1 MLRMEKLRIH
11 WLRRAV
17 SGTLLMVVLVIGGT
31 ALRVWQVARADDRE
45 HADIILVL
53 GAAQYNGKPSAIFE
67 ARLRHAKQLYQEGV
81 AKTIV
86 TTGGNRVGDNYTE
99 AYAGQLWLQA
109 AGVPSADTF
118 AVREGSDTLGSLR
131 ATAIQARQHGW
142 HTAVLVSDPW
152 HSLRSR
158 TMAKDQGLDAWTSP
172 THTGPVVRARLT
184 QLMYIYRETGALLF
198 YLTSKTPADDIG
210 GSGFG

>member
-1 MLRMEKLRIH
+1 MIRMGELRVR
-11 WLRRAV
+11 WLRRTV
-17 SGTLLMVVLVIGGT
+17 FGTLVMVSLVIGGT

-45 HADIILVL
+45 HADIIVVL

-67 ARLRHAKQLYQEGV
+67 ARLRHAKQLYQDGV

-86 TTGGNRVGDNYTE
+86 TTGGSRAGDNYTE
-99 AYAGQLWLQA
+99 AYSGQLWLQA
-109 AGVPSADTF
+109 EGVPSAATF
-118 AVREGSDTLGSLR
+118 AVKEGSDTLGSLR

-152 HSLRSR
+152 HSLRAR
-158 TMAKDQGLDAWTSP
+158 TMADDQGLDAWTSP
-172 THTGPVVRARLT
+172 THSGPIVRTRST

-198 YLTSKTPADDIG
+198 YLASKTPADDIG
-210 GSGFG
+210 GNGFG

>member
-1 MLRMEKLRIH
+1 MGRLRIH

-17 SGTLLMVVLVIGGT
+17 FGTLLMLLLVIGGT

-45 HADIILVL
+45 RADIILVL

-99 AYAGQLWLQA
+99 AYAGLLWLRA
-109 AGVPSADTF
+109 AGVPTADTF
-118 AVREGSDTLGSLR
+118 AVAEGSDTLGSLR
-131 ATAIQARQHGW
+131 ATAAEAHRHAW

-152 HSLRSR
+152 HSLRAR
-158 TMAKDQGLDAWTSP
+158 TMADDQGLQAWTSP
-172 THTGPVVRARLT
+172 THSGPIVRTRLT
-184 QLMYIYRETGALLF
+184 QLRYIYRETGALLF

-210 GSGFG
+210 GSGYG